1 MIVFKNYFNIVKGH
15 LGIIIMFSAISIGI
29 SVVNTSYKSTEDYA
43 SVEPKIAVINYDDS
57 ALSDNFV
64 EYITERAEIVKVED
78 DEKTIQDTLY
88 LNKADSILIIPDNFG
103 ANLLTGNEPNI
114 KIKKSTQN
122 ISEYTELLVN
132 RYFKIAES
140 YSKVGMSESEIIE
153 NIEKTIESEIEVKV
167 FSENKSDMAKL
178 AVYYS
183 FENYAFLSIFTFI
196 IGTIMC
202 IFNKETIRKRNNV
215 SKLNPKSFSNQ
226 LFLGHATLTL
236 SIWAIFILISII
248 LYKDL
253 MLTVN
258 GLLLIFNSLCFAIT
272 ATSLAYLIGC
282 LIKNENV
289 ISGIQNVISL
299 GLSFISGC
307 FVSVEWLDTNIVN
320 FSKMFPSYWFI
331 QGNYDITKL
340 STFNYETIKPI
351 IQNYGIVLA
360 FGIVYF
366 AISKVIIAKG
376 LKNNKKIFNIRKGNA

>member
-1 MIVFKNYFNIVKGH
+1 
-15 LGIIIMFSAISIGI
+15 MFSAISIGV
-29 SVVNTSYKSTEDYA
+29 SVINTSYTSTEDYV
-43 SVEPKIAVINYDDS
+43 SVEPKIAVINYDES
-57 ALSDNFV
+57 SLSNNFV
-64 EYITERAEIVKVED
+64 DYITERAEIVEVED
-78 DEKTIQDTLY
+78 NEKAIQDSLY
-88 LNKADSILIIPDNFG
+88 LNKVDSILIIPDNFG
-103 ANLLTGNEPNI
+103 ANLLMGNEPNV

-122 ISEYTELLVN
+122 VSEYTELLVN
-132 RYFKIAES
+132 RYFKIAEN
-140 YSKVGMSESEIIE
+140 YSKVGMTENEIIN
-153 NIEKTIESEIEVKV
+153 NIEKDIQNEIEVKV
-167 FSENKSDMAKL
+167 SSENQSDMEKL

-226 LFLGHATLTL
+226 LFLGHMTLTL
-236 SIWAIFILISII
+236 SIWAIFILISVI

-253 MLTVN
+253 MFTIN
-258 GLLLIFNSLCFAIT
+258 GLLLILNSLCFAIT

-307 FVSVEWLDTNIVN
+307 FVPIEWLDTNIIN
-320 FSKMFPSYWFI
+320 FSKIFPSYWFI

-340 STFNYETIKPI
+340 STFNYETIQPV
-351 IQNYGIVLA
+351 IQNCGIILA
-360 FGIVYF
+360 FGIIYF
-366 AISKVIIAKG
+366 SISKIIIAKKV
-376 LKNNKKIFNIRKGNA
+376 KN

>member
-1 MIVFKNYFNIVKGH
+1 MIVFKNYFNIVKRH
-15 LGIIIMFSAISIGI
+15 LGIIIMFSAISIGV
-29 SVVNTSYKSTEDYA
+29 SVINTSYTSTEDYV
-43 SVEPKIAVINYDDS
+43 SVEPKIAVINYDES

-64 EYITERAEIVKVED
+64 DYITERAKIVEVED
-78 DEKTIQDTLY
+78 NEKAIQDTLY

-103 ANLLTGNEPNI
+103 ANLLMGNEPNV

-122 ISEYTELLVN
+122 VSEYTELLVN
-132 RYFKIAES
+132 RYFKIAEN
-140 YSKVGMSESEIIE
+140 YSKVGMTENEIIR
-153 NIEKTIESEIEVKV
+153 NIEKDIQNEIEVKV
-167 FSENKSDMAKL
+167 SSNKQSDMEKL

-202 IFNKETIRKRNNV
+202 IFNKETIKKRNNV

-226 LFLGHATLTL
+226 LFLGHMTLTL
-236 SIWAIFILISII
+236 SIWAIFILISVII
-248 LYKDL
+248 YKDL
-253 MLTVN
+253 MFTVN
-258 GLLLIFNSLCFAIT
+258 GLLLILNSLCFAIT

-307 FVSVEWLDTNIVN
+307 FVPIEWLDTNIIN
-320 FSKMFPSYWFI
+320 FSKIFPSYWFI

-340 STFNYETIKPI
+340 STFNYETIQPV
-351 IQNYGIVLA
+351 IQNYGIILA
-360 FGIVYF
+360 FGIIYF
-366 AISKVIIAKG
+366 TISKVIIAKKS
-376 LKNNKKIFNIRKGNA
+376 KNNI